1 LLNDCESISGTGL
14 AFAEALLHQA
24 LLKRIHRKSTSAT
37 IASHSTASN
46 STASAAF
53 RGDGSYVR
61 DGGALLETL
70 WCYCEWKEIRNCPGR
85 YTVRRR
91 RDLARWPPERLL
103 AAALGGN
110 VPPVSLWR
118 HGSSTSDA
126 IHAVRFAGGGGLL
139 TYARSD
145 GKFVHTFNTESGLLR
160 KIAALRIKPDVLPQR
175 ARCVLGVLVYLNDRE
190 QNAAANSLVRR
201 FNG

>member
-1 LLNDCESISGTGL
+1 M
-14 AFAEALLHQA
+14 
-24 LLKRIHRKSTSAT
+24 SAT
-37 IASHSTASN
+37 IASHSPAST
-46 STASAAF
+46 SAARAAF
-53 RGDGSYVR
+53 RGDGTYVG
-61 DGGALLETL
+61 DGGALLQAL

-118 HGSSTSDA
+118 DRSSSKDA

-139 TYARSD
+139 TYARAD
-145 GKFVHTFNTESGLLR
+145 GTFVHTFNTESGLLR
-160 KIAALRIKPDVLPQR
+160 KIAALRVTPELPQR
-175 ARCVLGVLVYLNDRE
+175 ARCVLGVLAFLDDRD
-190 QNAAANSLVRR
+190 QNAAAYALVRR

>member
-1 LLNDCESISGTGL
+1 MQRIDCARRLVLQHQSAAINSI
-14 AFAEALLHQA
+14 
-24 LLKRIHRKSTSAT
+24 TSA
-37 IASHSTASN
+37 
-46 STASAAF
+46 AAF
-53 RGDGSYVR
+53 RGDSTYTG
-61 DGGALLETL
+61 DGGAALQAL

-91 RDLARWPPERLL
+91 RDLSRWPPERLL

-118 HGSSTSDA
+118 HSSSTSDA

-139 TYARSD
+139 TYARGD
-145 GKFVHTFNTESGLLR
+145 GTFVHTFNTESGLLR
-160 KIAALRIKPDVLPQR
+160 KIAALRVTPEVPQR
-175 ARCVLGVLVYLNDRE
+175 ARCVLGVLAYLNDRD
-190 QNAAANSLVRR
+190 QNAAAYALVRR

>member
-1 LLNDCESISGTGL
+1 MQKLLR
-14 AFAEALLHQA
+14 QA
-24 LLKRIHRKSTSAT
+24 LLKRIHRKNLSAT
-37 IASHSTASN
+37 IASN

-53 RGDGSYVR
+53 RGDGNYFA
-61 DGGALLETL
+61 DGGTQLQAL
-70 WCYCEWKEIRNCPGR
+70 WDYCEWKEIRNCPGR
-85 YTVRRR
+85 YTTRR

-139 TYARSD
+139 TYARGD
-145 GKFVHTFNTESGLLR
+145 CTFVHTLNTESGLLR
-160 KIAALRIKPDVLPQR
+160 KIAALRVTPDVPQR
-175 ARCVLGVLVYLNDRE
+175 ARCVLGVLAYLNDRE
-190 QNAAANSLVRR
+190 QNAAAYALVRR

>member
-1 LLNDCESISGTGL
+1 MQLIKSI
-14 AFAEALLHQA
+14 
-24 LLKRIHRKSTSAT
+24 TSA
-37 IASHSTASN
+37 
-46 STASAAF
+46 AAF
-53 RGDGSYVR
+53 RGDGKYIG
-61 DGGALLETL
+61 DGGGLLQAL

-110 VPPVSLWR
+110 VRPVSLWR

-145 GKFVHTFNTESGLLR
+145 GKFVHTFNTESGMLR

>member
-1 LLNDCESISGTGL
+1 MLATSNRITNSI
-14 AFAEALLHQA
+14 
-24 LLKRIHRKSTSAT
+24 TSA
-37 IASHSTASN
+37 
-46 STASAAF
+46 AAF
-53 RGDGSYVR
+53 RGDGTYTS
-61 DGGALLETL
+61 DGGAALQAL

-118 HGSSTSDA
+118 HSSSTSDA

-145 GKFVHTFNTESGLLR
+145 GKFVHTLNTESGLLR
-160 KIAALRIKPDVLPQR
+160 KIAALRVTPEVPQR
-175 ARCVLGVLVYLNDRE
+175 ARCVLGVLAFLDDRE
-190 QNAAANSLVRR
+190 QNAAAYALVRR

>member
-1 LLNDCESISGTGL
+1 MRHQSAAINSI
-14 AFAEALLHQA
+14 
-24 LLKRIHRKSTSAT
+24 TSA
-37 IASHSTASN
+37 
-46 STASAAF
+46 AAF
-53 RGDGSYVR
+53 RGDGTYVS
-61 DGGALLETL
+61 DGGALLQAL
-70 WCYCEWKEIRNCPGR
+70 WRYCEWKEIRDCPGR

-91 RDLARWPPERLL
+91 RDLSRWPPERLL

-118 HGSSTSDA
+118 HRSGAKDA

-145 GKFVHTFNTESGLLR
+145 GTFVHTLNTESGLLR
-160 KIAALRIKPDVLPQR
+160 KIAALRVTPEVPQR
-175 ARCVLGVLVYLNDRE
+175 ARCVLGVLAYLNDRD
-190 QNAAANSLVRR
+190 QNAAAHALVRR

>member
-1 LLNDCESISGTGL
+1 MQIWSAL
-14 AFAEALLHQA
+14 ARTSADSSAANAYIIHQ
-24 LLKRIHRKSTSAT
+24 KNVPAT
-37 IASHSTASN
+37 IASHSSASH
-46 STASAAF
+46 STESPTF
-53 RGDGSYVR
+53 KTYRNYIG
-61 DGGALLETL
+61 DGGAQLQAL

-103 AAALGGN
+103 AAALG
-110 VPPVSLWR
+110 PAAPQTSLWR
-118 HGSSTSDA
+118 HRSGSKDA

-145 GKFVHTFNTESGLLR
+145 GTFVHTFNTESGLLR
-160 KIAALRIKPDVLPQR
+160 KIAALRVTPEVPQR
-175 ARCVLGVLVYLNDRE
+175 ARCVLGVLAFLDDCD
-190 QNAAANSLVRR
+190 QNAAAYALVRQ

>member
-1 LLNDCESISGTGL
+1 M
-14 AFAEALLHQA
+14 AFAQALPHQA
-24 LLKRIHRKSTSAT
+24 LLKRIHRKNLSAT
-37 IASHSTASN
+37 IASN

-53 RGDGSYVR
+53 RGDSNYVG
-61 DGGALLETL
+61 DGGNQLQAL
-70 WCYCEWKEIRNCPGR
+70 WDYCEWKEIRNCPGR

-118 HGSSTSDA
+118 HRSGAKDA

-139 TYARSD
+139 TYARAD
-145 GKFVHTFNTESGLLR
+145 GAFVHTLNTESGLLR
-160 KIAALRIKPDVLPQR
+160 KIAALRVTPDLPQR
-175 ARCVLGVLVYLNDRE
+175 ARCVLGVLAFLDDRE
-190 QNAAANSLVRR
+190 QNAAAYALVRR

>member
-1 LLNDCESISGTGL
+1 MVNCDH
-14 AFAEALLHQA
+14 LHSQNHCC
-24 LLKRIHRKSTSAT
+24 IRKVAVAT
-37 IASHSTASN
+37 IASNSTTQPSAARAASHSTASN

-53 RGDGSYVR
+53 RGDGKYIG
-61 DGGALLETL
+61 DGGALLQAL
-70 WCYCEWKEIRNCPGR
+70 WRYCEWKEIRDCPGR

-110 VPPVSLWR
+110 VPPVGLWR

-139 TYARSD
+139 TYARAD
-145 GKFVHTFNTESGLLR
+145 GTFVHTLNTESGLLR
-160 KIAALRIKPDVLPQR
+160 KIAALRVTLEVPQR
-175 ARCVLGVLVYLNDRE
+175 ARCVLGVLAYLNDGE
-190 QNAAANSLVRR
+190 QNAAAYALVRR

>member
-1 LLNDCESISGTGL
+1 MLIGIGL
-14 AFAEALLHQA
+14 AFAQALPHQA
-24 LLKRIHRKSTSAT
+24 LLKRIHRKNLSAT
-37 IASHSTASN
+37 IASN

-53 RGDGSYVR
+53 RGDSNYVG
-61 DGGALLETL
+61 DGGNQLQAL
-70 WCYCEWKEIRNCPGR
+70 WDYCEWKEIRNCPGR

-118 HGSSTSDA
+118 HRSGAKDA

-139 TYARSD
+139 TYARAD
-145 GKFVHTFNTESGLLR
+145 GAFVHTLNTESGLLR
-160 KIAALRIKPDVLPQR
+160 KISALRVTPEVPQR
-175 ARCVLGVLVYLNDRE
+175 ARCVLGVLAFLDDRD
-190 QNAAANSLVRR
+190 QNAAAYALVRR
-201 FNG
+201 FRHA